1 MKQFYKLALL
11 GMVGSTALTTNSV
24 LAASGDVTRVGGS
37 YDFTVNIDNLEDG
50 IKRDWGILGSDKYRT
65 KIEGCGSSGSGGSKT
80 LYFSATVD
88 GVSSQTADAQGFL
101 PIDEY
106 LAIKPIVS
114 VSQRDHK
121 YLAPFYNRDNG
132 DTKWSCSVFQNPG
145 INTGKFG
152 DITIKVLKPFLQ
164 GEIHHK
170 IIIKVYGRWG
180 NQQVNLTEPLTVAT
194 ININSIK
201 IKEACTINNGNIINV
216 DLGPMS
222 VGEIQRNEIQKPF
235 DVSIDCKGGN
245 FDKNIPTPMKIKF
258 DSDNV
263 FPGNTNYFGTQQ
275 QNLGIKLGVLS
286 PFSAELNRGQFYPF
300 TLPES
305 NHLNFNMTA
314 QPVIKGGEV
323 HEGDFSSSGYILLE
337 YQ

>member
-1 MKQFYKLALL
+1 MKQFYKLAWLSA
-11 GMVGSTALTTNSV
+11 VG
-24 LAASGDVTRVGGS
+24 LATLMAECAMASSGNVTRVGGP
-37 YDFTVNIDNLEDG
+37 YDFSVDIEDLEHG
-50 IKRDWGILGSDKYRT
+50 IKRDWGILGSAKYEV
-65 KIEGCGSSGSGGSKT
+65 KIDGCKGHHEQKH
-80 LYFSATVD
+80 LYFSATVE
-88 GVSSQTADAQGFL
+88 GVSSQIAEQEYL

-106 LAIKPIVS
+106 LAIRPIVS
-114 VSQRDHK
+114 VSYLDHK
-121 YLAPFYNRDNG
+121 YVAPFYNRDNG
-132 DTKWSCSVFQNPG
+132 DRKWDCRTFEKG

-152 DITIKVLKPFLQ
+152 DITIKVLKPFLH

-180 NQQVNLTEPLTVAT
+180 HQQVNLIEPLTVAT

-201 IKEACTINNGNIINV
+201 IKEACTINNGNIVNV